1 MTENL
6 IVSVSG
12 IRGIV
17 GPALGPLEAMQFGAA
32 LADSLPEGPVVVGTD
47 GRPSGSWL
55 SQAAQAGLRARGRD
69 VLDIGVA
76 ATPIAG
82 SAIRRL
88 SAAGGLHI
96 TASHNPAPYNGMKLF
111 GGDGRVLTASAGER
125 VRARFEA
132 GMSRPVVHNLGG
144 LRSEARDVASWH
156 IADVAALASADGY
169 ADSIRSMSP
178 RVLVDANGGAGGPAA
193 LRLLQALGA
202 VAVAVHCEADGIFRH
217 PPEPT
222 LENVAGVG
230 QLVVDHGCQ
239 LGAVLDPDSDR
250 LALFDEK
257 GFYIGEEFTL
267 ALAADFMLERR
278 PGPLVV
284 NLSTSRMNEDVA
296 HRHGCAFFRSAVGE
310 ANVADAMLAH
320 GAVLGG
326 EGNGGVMDPRIG
338 LVRDPFVGLA
348 LVLGLLAQRQT
359 ILSAAVACLPHYSIV
374 KDKIP
379 LDRNAMPLFL
389 KRLESAFPS
398 WKADR
403 RDGLRLDGPTGWIQV
418 RASNTEPIARII
430 AEAPDEATAHS
441 WILQARSEL

>member
-1 MTENL
+1 MAEKL

-32 LADSLPEGPVVVGTD
+32 LADTLPDGPVVVGTD
-47 GRPSGSWL
+47 GRPSGNWL

-82 SAIRRL
+82 SSIRRL

-111 GGDGRVLTASAGER
+111 GGDGRVLTASAGEQVR
-125 VRARFEA
+125 VRFEA
-132 GMSRPVVHNLGG
+132 GMARPVPHNKGG

-156 IADVAALASADGY
+156 IADVAALAATDGY
-169 ADSIRSMSP
+169 ANAIRSMAP

-202 VAVAVHCEADGIFRH
+202 DAVAVHCEADGIFRH
-217 PPEPT
+217 APEPT

-230 QLVVDHGCQ
+230 NLVVDHGCH

-257 GFYIGEEFTL
+257 GRYIGEEFTL
-267 ALAADFMLERR
+267 ALAADFLLERR

-296 HRHGCAFFRSAVGE
+296 RRHGCAFYRSAVGE
-310 ANVADAMLAH
+310 ANVADAMLTH

-348 LVLGLLAQRQT
+348 LILGLLAQRQT
-359 ILSAAVACLPHYSIV
+359 TLSAAVASLPHYSIV

-379 LDRNAMPLFL
+379 LDRSAMPSFL
-389 KRLESAFPS
+389 NRLEGAFAG
-398 WKADR
+398 WAADR
-403 RDGLRLDGPTGWIQV
+403 RDGLRLDGPKGWIQV

-430 AEAPDEATAHS
+430 AEAPDDTTAQS
-441 WILQARSEL
+441 WIHQARREL